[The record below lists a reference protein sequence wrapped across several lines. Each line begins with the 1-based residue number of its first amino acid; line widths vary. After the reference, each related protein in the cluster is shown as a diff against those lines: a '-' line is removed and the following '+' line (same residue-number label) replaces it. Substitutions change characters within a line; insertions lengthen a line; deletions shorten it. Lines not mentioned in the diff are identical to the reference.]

1 MRAYKGALAA
11 KTAHGSRGEQTMAT
25 ITQDELAP
33 DSDDPRGGAPILREV
48 RHDPRWALRGVE
60 PLDIAAI
67 KALFHALHPCNTS
80 LDPRFALS
88 EEWEIHFDA
97 SMERPCANASHCA

>member
-1 MRAYKGALAA
+1 
-11 KTAHGSRGEQTMAT
+11 MAT
-25 ITQDELAP
+25 ISLDEVVP
-33 DSDDPRGGAPILREV
+33 DPDDLRGGAPILQGS
-48 RHDPRWALRGVE
+48 RHDPRWVVRGAE
-60 PLDIAAI
+60 PMDIAAI
-67 KALFHALHPCNTS
+67 KALFHALRPCNTS